1 MYIFKD
7 FKDFI
12 LLTISYLYPG
22 EKLEVDKQVPVPVKH
37 FFYLVFKYGIYNIFI
52 LNK

>member
-12 LLTISYLYPG
+12 LLTISYLYPA
-22 EKLEVDKQVPVPVKH
+22 EKLEVDKQGPGTSKT
-37 FFYLVFKYGIYNIFI
+37 FFFI
-52 LNK
+52 